1 MAVEERRRIELF
13 EQLSASIGPEATATM
28 FDLFP
33 PAGDDHVTRR
43 DLQGA
48 EERVGLRFE
57 ELEERVGLRFEELEE
72 RVGLRFEELEQ
83 RIDRRFEAVDRR
95 FEAVDR
101 RFGEMER
108 RFDEVDHRFE
118 LVDRRFDAVDLKLD
132 VLRNELLAAFR
143 GELVTAVSGQTRAV
157 IVATATATFGIGGLA
172 ITLAQLL

>member
-13 EQLSASIGPEATATM
+13 ERLAATIGPEATATM

-48 EERVGLRFE
+48 EERVGVRFE
-57 ELEERVGLRFEELEE
+57 G
-72 RVGLRFEELEQ
+72 
-83 RIDRRFEAVDRR
+83 VDRR
-95 FEAVDR
+95 FERIDQ
-101 RFGEMER
+101 
-108 RFDEVDHRFE
+108 RFDEVDRRFE
-118 LVDRRFDAVDLKLD
+118 QVDRRFDEVDLKLD

-172 ITLAQLL
+172 VTLAQLL

>member
-13 EQLSASIGPEATATM
+13 ERLTATIGPEATATM

-33 PAGDDHVTRR
+33 PPGDDHVTRR

-48 EERVGLRFE
+48 EERVGVRFAE
-57 ELEERVGLRFEELEE
+57 
-72 RVGLRFEELEQ
+72 
-83 RIDRRFEAVDRR
+83 
-95 FEAVDR
+95 
-101 RFGEMER
+101 
-108 RFDEVDHRFE
+108 
-118 LVDRRFDAVDLKLD
+118 VDRRFDGMEQRFEELDRRFEQVDRRFDEIDHRFALVDQRFDEVDLKLD

>member
-13 EQLSASIGPEATATM
+13 ERLTATIGPEATATM

-33 PAGDDHVTRR
+33 PPGDDHVTRR

-48 EERVGLRFE
+48 EERVGVRFAEVDRRFDGMEQRFE
-57 ELEERVGLRFEELEE
+57 E
-72 RVGLRFEELEQ
+72 
-83 RIDRRFEAVDRR
+83 IDRRFEQVDRR
-95 FEAVDR
+95 F
-101 RFGEMER
+101 
-108 RFDEVDHRFE
+108 DEIDHRFE
-118 LVDRRFDAVDLKLD
+118 LVDQRFDEVDLKLD

-172 ITLAQLL
+172 VTLAQLL

>member
-33 PAGDDHVTRR
+33 PPGDGHVTRR

-57 ELEERVGLRFEELEE
+57 GV
-72 RVGLRFEELEQ
+72 
-83 RIDRRFEAVDRR
+83 DRRFEQLEQRVDHRFEEVDRR
-95 FEAVDR
+95 FEA
-101 RFGEMER
+101 MER

-118 LVDRRFDAVDLKLD
+118 LVDQRFDAVDLKLD

-172 ITLAQLL
+172 VTLAQLL

>member
-13 EQLSASIGPEATATM
+13 ERLTATIGPEATATM

-33 PAGDDHVTRR
+33 PPGDDHVTRR

-48 EERVGLRFE
+48 EERVGVRFAE
-57 ELEERVGLRFEELEE
+57 
-72 RVGLRFEELEQ
+72 
-83 RIDRRFEAVDRR
+83 
-95 FEAVDR
+95 
-101 RFGEMER
+101 
-108 RFDEVDHRFE
+108 
-118 LVDRRFDAVDLKLD
+118 VDRRFDGMEQRFEELDRRFEQVDRRFDEIDHRFALVDQRFDEVDLKLD

-172 ITLAQLL
+172 VTLAQLL

>member
-28 FDLFP
+28 FDLFLP
-33 PAGDDHVTRR
+33 PGDDHVTRR

-57 ELEERVGLRFEELEE
+57 E
-72 RVGLRFEELEQ
+72 
-83 RIDRRFEAVDRR
+83 VDRR
-95 FEAVDR
+95 FEEVDR

-108 RFDEVDHRFE
+108 RFDEVDHRFA
-118 LVDRRFDAVDLKLD
+118 LVDQRFDAVDLKLD

-157 IVATATATFGIGGLA
+157 IVATATATFGIGGRA
-172 ITLAQLL
+172 VTLAQLL

>member
-13 EQLSASIGPEATATM
+13 ERLAATIGPEATATM

-48 EERVGLRFE
+48 EERVGVRFE
-57 ELEERVGLRFEELEE
+57 GVDRRFE
-72 RVGLRFEELEQ
+72 RIDQRFDE
-83 RIDRRFEAVDRR
+83 IDRRFEQ
-95 FEAVDR
+95 
-101 RFGEMER
+101 
-108 RFDEVDHRFE
+108 
-118 LVDRRFDAVDLKLD
+118 VDRRFDEVDLKLD

-172 ITLAQLL
+172 VTLAQLL

>member
-13 EQLSASIGPEATATM
+13 ERLAATIGPEATATM

-48 EERVGLRFE
+48 EERVGVRFE
-57 ELEERVGLRFEELEE
+57 GVDRRFERIDQRFDEVD
-72 RVGLRFEELEQ
+72 RRFERIDQ
-83 RIDRRFEAVDRR
+83 RFDEIDRRFEQ
-95 FEAVDR
+95 
-101 RFGEMER
+101 
-108 RFDEVDHRFE
+108 
-118 LVDRRFDAVDLKLD
+118 VDRRFDEVDLKLD

-172 ITLAQLL
+172 VTLAQLL

>member
-13 EQLSASIGPEATATM
+13 ERLTATIGPEATATM

-33 PAGDDHVTRR
+33 PTGDDHVTRR

-48 EERVGLRFE
+48 EGRVGLRFE
-57 ELEERVGLRFEELEE
+57 EVDRRFDEMAQRFDEIDRRFEAVDHRLEA
-72 RVGLRFEELEQ
+72 V
-83 RIDRRFEAVDRR
+83 DRRFEAVDRR

-101 RFGEMER
+101 RFEA
-108 RFDEVDHRFE
+108 
-118 LVDRRFDAVDLKLD
+118 VDRRFDEVDLKLD

-172 ITLAQLL
+172 VTLAQLL

>member
-13 EQLSASIGPEATATM
+13 ERLTATIGPEATATM
-28 FDLFP
+28 FDLIP
-33 PAGDDHVTRR
+33 PPDDDHVTRR
-43 DLQGA
+43 DLQDTEG
-48 EERVGLRFE
+48 RVGLRFE
-57 ELEERVGLRFEELEE
+57 DVDRRFDEMEQ
-72 RVGLRFEELEQ
+72 RFD

-101 RFGEMER
+101 RFEA
-108 RFDEVDHRFE
+108 VDRRFE
-118 LVDRRFDAVDLKLD
+118 LVDQRFDAVDLKLD

-172 ITLAQLL
+172 VTLAQLL